1 MLLIKAKQYV
11 SKDNISRI
19 KLTPVNSADEDQ
31 VQLLEKVFHYSNS
44 YYFKLQGLTDYYKV
58 TLDILDITDG
68 PSKPDYTG
76 RRAFG
81 EGHLEDRL
89 GEFKLVLVVF
99 VEQIFTDI
107 YYFQSSHQPGQEINY
122 GELVQI
128 GFGPR
133 GKNVVDAAICAS
145 QLGFCCA
152 YLIFISENI
161 AHFYHGLEEG
171 EECVLTISLILQSI
185 DYSYRL

>member
-1 MLLIKAKQYV
+1 M
-11 SKDNISRI
+11 
-19 KLTPVNSADEDQ
+19 
-31 VQLLEKVFHYSNS
+31 
-44 YYFKLQGLTDYYKV
+44 DYYKV
-58 TLDILDITDG
+58 TLDVLDIMG
-68 PSKPDYTG
+68 SCTG
-76 RRAFG
+76 RRTAG
-81 EGHLEDRL
+81 KGHLEDLIR
-89 GEFKLVLVVF
+89 GIQFWWYF
-99 VEQIFTDI
+99 VEQLFT
-107 YYFQSSHQPGQEINY
+107 YVFYFQSSYQPGQEINY

-171 EECVLTISLILQSI
+171 EECVLIFSPI
-185 DYSYRL
+185 